1 MKYFQINN
9 EIYSNKYINILKY
22 FHLSIDGVV
31 LPGHPGDVGGE
42 GSQGG
47 VVAGGGLV
55 GGHGVAGGVDR
66 NVGVVRVVRGGGVA
80 FHCGEYF

>member
-1 MKYFQINN
+1 M
-9 EIYSNKYINILKY
+9 KY

-31 LPGHPGDVGGE
+31 LPGHSGDVGGE

-66 NVGVVRVVRGGGVA
+66 HVGVVRVVRGGVA
-80 FHCGEYF
+80 FSYGGKYF